1 MSNTAQS
8 LRLLLGFSPGSASD
22 QVARLLAPSLAQR
35 LGCGVYIESRLGCNG
50 ADAAAEAARSA
61 PDGRTLF
68 VATLG
73 THALAPNLGQPP
85 PYDPIEDFAPIS
97 LLSRAPMLLAC
108 FSGLPVSSVRELI
121 ELARAQP
128 GALTYATS
136 AIGGAPHLAA
146 ELFQTLAGI
155 ELRHVR
161 YDHTEKLYAD
171 LERGVVALSFN
182 NIMSMLPRCRA
193 GSLRSLGVS
202 SATPSPVAL
211 DVPTIESSGLPG
223 YEVYNWLGLV
233 APRATPPTLVA
244 KLSKTI
250 GDALRSENVAGP
262 LEAAGVEPNACTPA
276 EFARFL
282 RNEIRR
288 WGPVVSQFRQ

>member
-1 MSNTAQS
+1 MSKAAKT

-22 QVARLLAPSLAQR
+22 QVARLLSPSLAKR
-35 LGCGVYIESRLGCNG
+35 LGCEVHIESRLGRNG
-50 ADAAAEAARSA
+50 ADAAAEVAGSA

-73 THALAPNLGQPP
+73 THALAPNLGQPL
-85 PYDPIEDFAPIS
+85 PYDPVEDFAPIS

-171 LERGVVALSFN
+171 LERGAVALSFN

-193 GSLRSLGVS
+193 GSLRALGVS

-211 DVPTIESSGLPG
+211 DVPTIKSSGLAG

-233 APRATPPTLVA
+233 APRATSLTLIA
-244 KLSKTI
+244 ELSDAI
-250 GDALRSENVAGP
+250 GDALRSDDVAHP
-262 LEAAGVEPNACTPA
+262 LEDAGVEPYACTPA
-276 EFARFL
+276 AFARFL
-282 RNEIRR
+282 RKEIRR
-288 WGPVVSQFRQ
+288 WGPVVSRFRQ